1 VISRPKGVVA
11 LAAGS
16 LVLSLGAAAP
26 VAGAKVVARYP
37 GSGQPTARYWT
48 AERMARARPL
58 EVVRRGGDSR
68 LKRAPQPP
76 PFESFQVPDPTAPP
90 LPAHGKVFGFL
101 PGFGGF
107 ECSATVVDDPSRVVV
122 MTAGHCVYD
131 PRTRTAARR
140 LSFIPAYTDGAR
152 PFGRWTALTSRS
164 TQGWI
169 RSENYDFDYATLTM
183 RPHDGARIE
192 DVVGGRTLAV
202 NTPREQTYNSYGYP
216 VNFARAQ
223 KEWTCRGP
231 YAGDDPRPIPGGPAP
246 VGMACDMKAGASGG
260 GWVNDL
266 GQLVSVTS
274 FGYGARRGFLYGPY
288 LTPKASRLIARSGS
302 G

>member
-1 VISRPKGVVA
+1 VRFRIRVIG
-11 LAAGS
+11 LAAGA
-16 LVLSLGAAAP
+16 LVVSSAAGP
-26 VAGAKVVARYP
+26 GVPGAGAKVVARSA
-37 GSGQPTARYWT
+37 GSGAATARYWT

-58 EVVRRGGDSR
+58 AVVRRGDEAT

-76 PFESFQVPDPTAPP
+76 PFESFQVPDPTVAP
-90 LPAHGKVFGFL
+90 LPTHGKVFGFL

-107 ECSATVVDDPSRVVV
+107 ECSATVVDQPARTVV

-140 LSFIPAYTDGAR
+140 LAFIPSYDDGAR
-152 PFGRWTALTSRS
+152 PFGKWTAS
-164 TQGWI
+164 TARTTRGWI
-169 RSENYDFDYATLTM
+169 RSENYDFDYATLTI
-183 RPHDGARIE
+183 RPHDGQLIE
-192 DVVGGRTLAV
+192 DVVGGRPLAT
-202 NTPREQTYNSYGYP
+202 NTPREQIYNAFGYP

-223 KEWTCRGP
+223 EMWTCRGP

-246 VGMACDMKAGASGG
+246 IGMGCDMKAGASGG
-260 GWVNDL
+260 GWIDDL

-288 LTPKASRLIARSGS
+288 LTPKAAALVARSG
-302 G
+302 

>member
-1 VISRPKGVVA
+1 VA
-11 LAAGS
+11 IACA
-16 LVLSLGAAAP
+16 VAAAP
-26 VAGAKVVARYP
+26 GASARVVSRHASS
-37 GSGQPTARYWT
+37 GSAAARYWT

-58 EVVRRGGDSR
+58 EVVRRGGEAR
-68 LKRAPQPP
+68 LRRAPQPP

-107 ECSATVVDDPSRVVV
+107 ECSATVVDDPSRTVV

-140 LSFIPAYTDGAR
+140 LAFVPAYDDGAR
-152 PFGRWTALTSRS
+152 PFGRWTASTSRS

-183 RPHDGARIE
+183 RPHNGALIE
-192 DVVGGRTLAV
+192 DVVGGRPLGV
-202 NTPREQTYNSYGYP
+202 NTPREQTYNAYGYP

-223 KEWTCRGP
+223 KMWTCRGP
-231 YAGDDPRPIPGGPAP
+231 YAGDDPRPIPGGPPP

-260 GWVNDL
+260 GWVDDL
-266 GQLVSVTS
+266 GRLVSVTS
-274 FGYGARRGFLYGPY
+274 FGYGARKGFLYGPY
-288 LTPKASRLIARSGS
+288 LTPKAARLVARSGAA
-302 G
+302 

>member
-1 VISRPKGVVA
+1 VNPRG
-11 LAAGS
+11 LRAAGS
-16 LVLSLGAAAP
+16 LIVSVAVLAPGASAAVVNRSAGSGAAH
-26 VAGAKVVARYP
+26 
-37 GSGQPTARYWT
+37 YWT
-48 AERMARARPL
+48 AKRMARARTL
-58 EVVRRGGDSR
+58 DVVRDGADF
-68 LKRAPQPP
+68 KRAPQPP

-131 PRTRTAARR
+131 PQTRTAARR
-140 LSFIPAYTDGAR
+140 LSFIPAYADGAR

-164 TQGWI
+164 TLGWM

-183 RPHDGARIE
+183 RPHDGAKIE

-216 VNFARAQ
+216 VNHARAQ

-288 LTPKASRLIARSGS
+288 LTPKAARLIARSGS